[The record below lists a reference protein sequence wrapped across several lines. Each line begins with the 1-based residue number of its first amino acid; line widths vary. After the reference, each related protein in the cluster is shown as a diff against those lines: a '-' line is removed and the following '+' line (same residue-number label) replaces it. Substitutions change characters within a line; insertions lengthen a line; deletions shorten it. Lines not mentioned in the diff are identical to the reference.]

1 MPTVKV
7 NNIDMYYE
15 QQGDGDDLLLITGLN
30 CSHLMWANVL
40 AKFCENYR
48 VTIID
53 NRGAGLT
60 SAPEGPYSITQMA
73 DDTAAL
79 MEAIGLE
86 KAHVVGHSM
95 GGAIAQQLAIRHPDK
110 LKKLILYATAS
121 KFDPRCMFAV
131 DLNVH
136 LLEQGVSQKDAARFV
151 SIPFCLSKQ
160 FIAEPSNIETFYKL
174 AEENPYPM
182 TLAACSAQTEA
193 CRNHD
198 TQALLAEIQAW
209 TLVIS
214 PEQDILTPPI
224 EGQYMA
230 ARIPNARFM
239 EIKDYAH
246 CWHLEAPD
254 YFCDQIHL
262 YIGRKKI

>member
-1 MPTVKV
+1 MPTIKV
-7 NNIDMYYE
+7 NDIDMYYE
-15 QQGDGDDLLLITGLN
+15 QHGAGDELLLITGLN
-30 CSHLMWANVL
+30 CSHLAWANVL
-40 AKFCENYR
+40 DKFSKNYH
-48 VTIID
+48 VTILA

-60 SAPEGPYSITQMA
+60 SAPAGPYSITQMA

-79 MEAIGLE
+79 MAALNLE

-110 LKKLILYATAS
+110 LKKLILYATTS
-121 KFDPRCMFAV
+121 QFDARGMFAV

-136 LLEQGVSQKDAARFV
+136 LLAQGASQQDLARFM
-151 SIPFCLSKQ
+151 SIPWCMSKQ
-160 FIAEPSNIETFYKL
+160 FSAEQSNIDHFYKL
-174 AEENPYPM
+174 VEDNPYPM
-182 TLAACSAQTEA
+182 TLAASRAQTDA
-193 CRNHD
+193 CRNHN
-198 TQALLAEIQAW
+198 TRELLTEIQAW

-214 PEQDILTPPI
+214 PEEDILTPPC